1 MQEGFGEVCGCEATA
16 ARWKE
21 RGLTGGTSGR
31 LCWSQDSLTW
41 GGSGCAMPQVHSRV
55 RERPEPVAP
64 HPDSD
69 GEGGQGRGSPKAP
82 WPHAPTRFSLHGP
95 CPTLMFLCLKIH
107 PVPSKTQFV
116 CNCGFK
122 GVRSARRSTCLLVS
136 AVLSRHPHG
145 GIFHVASCLLLNC
158 TLSEE
163 ALRDV
168 CFDLWRIYLAHVC
181 GGELRCWV
189 ARSCTLEP

>member
-16 ARWKE
+16 ARRKE

-55 RERPEPVAP
+55 R
-64 HPDSD
+64 
-69 GEGGQGRGSPKAP
+69 GRP
-82 WPHAPTRFSLHGP
+82 WPHPPTRFSLHGP

-136 AVLSRHPHG
+136 AVLSPHPHG

>member
-1 MQEGFGEVCGCEATA
+1 MEREGLDWGNIREALLVTGFPDLGWERVCDASGTQPCPWA
-16 ARWKE
+16 AGA
-21 RGLTGGTSGR
+21 RG
-31 LCWSQDSLTW
+31 
-41 GGSGCAMPQVHSRV
+41 P
-55 RERPEPVAP
+55 AP
-64 HPDSD
+64 
-69 GEGGQGRGSPKAP
+69 GQGRGSPKAP

-136 AVLSRHPHG
+136 AVLSPHPHG

-168 CFDLWRIYLAHVC
+168 CFDLWHVYLAHVC